1 MVSMKRGFS
10 AESPNASRILLIA
23 FSDLAYCFIEA
34 VIKVDDG
41 LWPEPIAQFLARNQ
55 FPRFVEKDSQQLERL
70 LFQPDT
76 VGKFASPNI
85 GFGDS
90 KPQSSGEL
98 TGFRHCTPTG
108 PENSATCQLSKIWI
122 D

>member
-41 LWPEPIAQFLARNQ
+41 LWPELIAQFLARNQ

-70 LFQPDT
+70 LLQPDT
-76 VGKFASPNI
+76 FAKFDKFASPNI
-85 GFGDS
+85 GFEDS
-90 KPQSSGEL
+90 KPQSSGGVDWLPSWHTYAPGE
-98 TGFRHCTPTG
+98 F
-108 PENSATCQLSKIWI
+108 
-122 D
+122 